1 MKRIIWGLLLWG
13 IGLAVSPPFPENALG
28 LGYRHPGAGVVVAG
42 MALPFA
48 PLGLESGASLYLAA
62 DPDFKDLR
70 GYLNLGVLVFPGL
83 AVGPAFGEVGGFAR
97 LDGVKDASGAG
108 LGLSFGLA
116 GGLELDAPLPLA
128 LYAQAGPGY
137 LRGFRLAWGVGVRAY
152 PAEALALEL
161 GADDRLGLYAALLYL
176 W

>member
-1 MKRIIWGLLLWG
+1 MKRALWLLWL
-13 IGLAVSPPFPENALG
+13 LAVTQAAPPPFPENALG

-42 MALPFA
+42 TVLPFA

-62 DPDFKDLR
+62 DPGFEDLR

-83 AVGPAFGEVGGFAR
+83 AVGPAFGEVGGFVR
-97 LDGVKDASGAG
+97 FDGVKDASGAG
-108 LGLSFGLA
+108 LGLALGFA

-128 LYAQAGPGY
+128 LYAQAGPGF